1 MGQRIKRDLASHGKS
16 RGSRAGEHEQPNAGR
31 KRKRHFFF
39 LRFVGRTLS
48 HARRQ
53 GVTRNARTCENRTRK
68 ASQETTRTFPDE
80 PKSRPRRSKTP
91 LGAQSGKQKPSQA
104 VPGRSGDAPKA
115 CHDAPGWLRGRAGAA
130 PSGANSVRGASG
142 NTPEGGGDALTRKS
156 YAAVAQHASR
166 SALATFFRRL
176 RRFAQTGRHAF
187 RLSFNGVLTEFDEV
201 GVTRARAAWE
211 AAKRSFR
218 QGKSGPGDRPSEQN
232 RGPTA
237 KFERKNGAR
246 AQRSQQSAYFL
257 ASRTQQGAR
266 GSETQARRG
275 PHGASRPS
283 PGMRTFEWKSRGGAS
298 RPPRC
303 T

>member
-16 RGSRAGEHEQPNAGR
+16 HGSRAGEHEQPNAGR

-39 LRFVGRTLS
+39 LRFVGRTPS

-68 ASQETTRTFPDE
+68 ASQETTRTSPDK
-80 PKSRPRRSKTP
+80 PKSRPRRSKKP
-91 LGAQSGKQKPSQA
+91 LCAQSGKQKPSQA

-130 PSGANSVRGASG
+130 PSGANSPGSLREHAGRWRRRADTEIVRSCRV
-142 NTPEGGGDALTRKS
+142 TC
-156 YAAVAQHASR
+156 VA

-201 GVTRARAAWE
+201 GVTRVRAA
-211 AAKRSFR
+211 
-218 QGKSGPGDRPSEQN
+218 
-232 RGPTA
+232 
-237 KFERKNGAR
+237 
-246 AQRSQQSAYFL
+246 
-257 ASRTQQGAR
+257 
-266 GSETQARRG
+266 
-275 PHGASRPS
+275 
-283 PGMRTFEWKSRGGAS
+283 
-298 RPPRC
+298 
-303 T
+303 